1 MKKSLLSLAL
11 TAASLSAF
19 ATDYTGSLT
28 ATLGT
33 NSIDANDVTVSIE
46 QTGTSYSVTIKEFTA
61 DVAGM
66 DVNVGPVAYTD
77 VTKSGN
83 TYTGS
88 LSDAKIAQ
96 VPRFGAITLTQVD
109 LNVTEKNG
117 GLTLTSEGTANLFG
131 ATGSQ
136 VSISFV
142 APETGTGSDSELG
155 EGVYFFEDFEWMAP
169 WTEVGNGK
177 PCGTTVESDDP
188 NANAPQLATPKVDG
202 VRLYDALVEKGYT
215 FLATHAASKEERQ
228 PEKQIYPQ
236 TNYLKFGLT
245 GYSSGIVIPVS
256 TEIAADKATT
266 FMFDWCSM
274 RQGSGTWDPTELV
287 IIVNYNGSETTYPL
301 DAWNY
306 ENGATYAWEKA
317 SLNLPAGSIGK
328 GATISVR
335 NCDNQWPGGAKNTFR
350 WFIDN
355 IKLCDTSLAA
365 IGDINVDEAINENA
379 PVEYFNLQGVRV
391 NGENLPAGLY
401 IRRQGSKA
409 TKILVR

>member
-142 APETGTGSDSELG
+142 APETGTGSDS
-155 EGVYFFEDFEWMAP
+155 
-169 WTEVGNGK
+169 
-177 PCGTTVESDDP
+177 
-188 NANAPQLATPKVDG
+188 
-202 VRLYDALVEKGYT
+202 
-215 FLATHAASKEERQ
+215 
-228 PEKQIYPQ
+228 
-236 TNYLKFGLT
+236 
-245 GYSSGIVIPVS
+245 
-256 TEIAADKATT
+256 
-266 FMFDWCSM
+266 
-274 RQGSGTWDPTELV
+274 
-287 IIVNYNGSETTYPL
+287 
-301 DAWNY
+301 
-306 ENGATYAWEKA
+306 
-317 SLNLPAGSIGK
+317 
-328 GATISVR
+328 
-335 NCDNQWPGGAKNTFR
+335 
-350 WFIDN
+350 
-355 IKLCDTSLAA
+355 
-365 IGDINVDEAINENA
+365 
-379 PVEYFNLQGVRV
+379 
-391 NGENLPAGLY
+391 
-401 IRRQGSKA
+401 
-409 TKILVR
+409 